1 MQKRY
6 KAILSNLIYLLLFYR
21 HFFLYY
27 EINNR
32 RDLKRTITESDWNL
46 VFIYN
51 TVCSLIL
58 K

>member
-6 KAILSNLIYLLLFYR
+6 KTILSNLIYLLLFYR

-27 EINNR
+27 EINNQ

>member
-27 EINNR
+27 EINNQ